1 MEKNVG
7 LSSRLEGGS
16 EDGSSA
22 DAEEDVLAQGVGA
35 VGGSRG
41 GLASAGDAG
50 AVGGRGVTAGLGHG
64 GGSEDG
70 DEGSSTHFDGGLGG
84 VLVFWGLKVKVGG
97 VVLTNVVEA

>member
-1 MEKNVG
+1 M
-7 LSSRLEGGS
+7 SSRLEGGS
-16 EDGSSA
+16 EDGGST

-64 GGSEDG
+64 GGSEDS
-70 DEGSSTHFDGGLGG
+70 DESGSTHFDGCLGG
-84 VLVFWGLKVKVGG
+84 FLVFWGLKVKVVG

>member
-1 MEKNVG
+1 MEKKKK
-7 LSSRLEGGS
+7 LTASRLEGGS

-22 DAEEDVLAQGVGA
+22 DTEEDVLAQGVGG

-64 GGSEDG
+64 GGSEDS
-70 DEGSSTHFDGGLGG
+70 DESGSTHFDGFGVWGFCGL
-84 VLVFWGLKVKVGG
+84 GLKVKVCWSGI
-97 VVLTNVVEA
+97 NECS